1 MGQQPNVE
9 IGGAEAPR
17 SVPEPGPARRWRPT
31 RPGVITSPTQV
42 PRGGAFGTPGPDT
55 GYALR
60 IIRSSPLELTTSQEK
75 VIAALMAAR
84 SSHKG
89 RAPVREDL
97 DVALVLAGIGDGL
110 PTAIVE
116 RGEQWAAATAHEVS
130 AGRRAVAD
138 AGTDLFE
145 FTADEVRRRLRLL
158 GY

>member
-1 MGQQPNVE
+1 MGQQPNIE
-9 IGGAEAPR
+9 IGGAELPR
-17 SVPEPGPARRWRPT
+17 PTPEPGPARRWRPT
-31 RPGVITSPTQV
+31 RPGVITSPAQM
-42 PRGGAFGTPGPDT
+42 PKGGAFGTPGPDT
-55 GYALR
+55 GYAFRL
-60 IIRSSPLELTTSQEK
+60 IRSSGVDLTTSQEK

-89 RAPVREDL
+89 RAPVPEDF
-97 DVALVLAGIGDGL
+97 DVSLVLAGIGEGL
-110 PTAIVE
+110 PLAIVE

-130 AGRRAVAD
+130 AGRRAVTE